1 MELELR
7 SVELQGAHEARGR
20 AQGGRRAPTL
30 MERVWDPW
38 P

>member
-7 SVELQGAHEARGR
+7 SVEVQGTHKTRGR
-20 AQGGRRAPTL
+20 AQGVGAPSTL
-30 MERVWDPW
+30 VDRVWAPW